1 MPKPNAAAIER
12 VRKDKL
18 REVKA
23 GHDGTWVAHPG
34 LVRVAMD
41 VFNEWMPGPNQLD
54 RVPEAGAPVQ
64 AADLLAIPEGRVTE
78 EGFQRNIEISLIYL
92 ESWLR
97 GIGCVPIFHL
107 MEDAATAE
115 ISRAQLW
122 QWNRY
127 AQKTVDGRI
136 IDGKR
141 IRAGL
146 AEILE
151 KHAPSWES
159 RRSKRPSSPAPASFC
174 SSSPTAPSAPS

>member
-1 MPKPNAAAIER
+1 
-12 VRKDKL
+12 
-18 REVKA
+18 
-23 GHDGTWVAHPG
+23 
-34 LVRVAMD
+34 MD

-136 IDGKR
+136 IDGNR

-151 KHAPSWES
+151 KHRAVMGDAAFKASKFNRAGELLLEFTDGPF
-159 RRSKRPSSPAPASFC
+159 RSFL
-174 SSSPTAPSAPS
+174 TTELYGELT